1 MDEINLIALAIPV
14 FFTLMIVEMGVARR
28 QGLAGYRLSDGITD
42 ISCGMMQQAT
52 SVFVKV
58 IPIAVYVWVYENMRI
73 TEISG
78 VAAWIVAFLGTD
90 MMYYWW
96 HRFSHRVN
104 IGWATHVVH
113 HQSEDYNLAVAL
125 RQSLTSSITLFPFYL
140 PLALIGIHPLT
151 FAVVDAL
158 ITLYQFWIHT
168 ETIDRMGAF
177 GWVFNTPSH
186 HRVHHGINPEYLD
199 KNYAGALI
207 IWDRMFGTFEKESRQ
222 PVYGTVKPLGS
233 FNPLWANVWY
243 FWLLYKDSA
252 AAQTSW
258 ERWKVWWSAPG
269 YRPEGLAPYPVARQM
284 TRSEQHKYDPEI
296 PPGLSRY
303 VFGHFLPMSVWIFCV
318 LWYENTAGTVSLGV
332 GVAMIVWTAVAW
344 GGLFERKSWAFAVET
359 GRVAAI
365 GMFITYLFSGDAGWV
380 GLIVATWIGAVISVG
395 WIASYR
401 EVLVE
406 A

>member
-1 MDEINLIALAIPV
+1 
-14 FFTLMIVEMGVARR
+14 
-28 QGLAGYRLSDGITD
+28 
-42 ISCGMMQQAT
+42 
-52 SVFVKV
+52 
-58 IPIAVYVWVYENMRI
+58 
-73 TEISG
+73 
-78 VAAWIVAFLGTD
+78 
-90 MMYYWW
+90 
-96 HRFSHRVN
+96 
-104 IGWATHVVH
+104 VVH

-125 RQSLTSSITLFPFYL
+125 RQSLTSSITLSPFYL

-177 GWVFNTPSH
+177 GWIFNTPSH

-207 IWDRMFGTFEKESRQ
+207 IWDRMFGTFEAESRQ

-233 FNPLWANVWY
+233 FNPLWANLWY
-243 FWLLYKDSA
+243 FGLLYKDSRD
-252 AAQTSW
+252 AQTSW
-258 ERWKVWWSAPG
+258 ERWKVWWSPPG
-269 YRPEGLAPYPVARQM
+269 YRPEGLEPYPVARQL
-284 TRSEQHKYDPEI
+284 TRSEQDKYDPEV

-318 LWYENTAGTVSLGV
+318 LWYENTASTASLVV
-332 GVAMIVWTAVAW
+332 GVAMILWTAVAW
-344 GGLFERKSWAFAVET
+344 GGLFERKSWAFAVEV

-365 GMFITYLFSGDAGWV
+365 GLFVTYLFVGDAGWV
-380 GLIVATWIGAVISVG
+380 GLVLATWIGAAVSVA

-401 EVLVE
+401 SVLVE